1 MGKGLTGY
9 VAVKGNIVRTWIGET
24 MPTSL
29 MAMANSGS
37 IPDCGSDVSLKSP
50 VLENCTLGSVR
61 GMAGNRHSY
70 RAD

>member
-1 MGKGLTGY
+1 
-9 VAVKGNIVRTWIGET
+9 